1 MEMWD
6 FHPRGITRTYRPYS
20 GGSIGCVW
28 TDSRS
33 RLPWKVYGTE
43 EIVEVLIII
52 EKRTNAFRES

>member
-43 EIVEVLIII
+43 ENRGSID
-52 EKRTNAFRES
+52 KY